1 MYKFT
6 YNELRAL
13 SSEELNT
20 LKESAKSGDSMAIC
34 KMVLCILYAQADGAK
49 DDIQKYLSPAVAAK
63 DEMALLLL
71 GYTYEHAIG
80 TSKNYVKAV
89 DCYSKAYDLLNNI
102 HSSGKEVKD
111 GAKALQELEAE
122 YDNLTKNIAKII
134 TIKKFCQFK
143 DGKFHFLWNSETR
156 EGLCKLLPKIS
167 QDIAEFGELYAKAIT
182 KLNVEEQGKWE
193 FRYQDTLLMPLEVI
207 KALVARD
214 YLENFL
220 KENSLQV
227 FPADTYFNNALGRC
241 LIDDDDAH
249 DNDYIISG
257 LLNMAGHE
265 GDALWQYR
273 AGLWYE
279 YCDNNLE
286 PKTAAYWYEQ
296 AKNGMPAAKIAL
308 ERVKGSLQ
316 YRILDSPKEGTAKE
330 CQSLMTRSSKNPQ
343 NSVSWLIEGAL
354 RGDESALQRLERNHF
369 TPKGEKSVYYSNF
382 ISESTKPY
390 YSLLKEEAYADKEAN
405 KEWFAKMLKD
415 KEAYYKR
422 ILDEERRKA
431 EEERRREEAI
441 RKAKEAEEA
450 KRRAEEE
457 ARRKAEEERIRKE
470 EEARRR
476 AEEAKRREEEEAK
489 RKAEEEARRK
499 AEEEKKRLE
508 AQRKYAEQCQS
519 LRRDIKSIWL
529 KIDVLISQW
538 QNALLA
544 EFNPL
549 LENLAE
555 AKEVCGKKLNTFKR
569 RWWQVPFYQKEAI
582 DPNELFE
589 NECREAEEKVAR
601 FKEINKDFE
610 FVASAVKDS
619 LDTSGIADNK
629 ELLVERLKE
638 LQINAKKLR
647 TNTKEGLSIIKSLKS
662 QTESLKSGKAMHL
675 STPTFDLFR
684 SIFSLCILIIVLNL
698 VLVIFFNFWR
708 YSLLITFG
716 LATIGISELFDLEW
730 SKKRSFIT
738 GAIVA
743 LIILFFIPSKEA
755 PSQSDDSQSTE
766 EVIYEST
773 NDIKPEVTSDD
784 SDSDI
789 SELKSRYDYV
799 YDADENG
806 WRKVELSGK
815 KGFVDENG
823 KEVVKPKYD
832 YVYDAD
838 ENGWRKVELND
849 KKGFIDENGEEV
861 VSPKYDYVYSADD
874 NGWRKVELNG
884 KKGFIDK
891 NGKEVVKPEYDYI
904 YSEWS
909 GGLLKVEKNN
919 KTGYINREGKL
930 VQPME

>member
-6 YNELRAL
+6 YNELRAI
-13 SSEELNT
+13 SSEELSL
-20 LKESAKSGDSMAIC
+20 LKEKAKSGDSMAIC
-34 KMVLCILYAQADGAK
+34 KMVLCILYAQADGYK
-49 DDIQKYLSPAVAAK
+49 DEIQKFLSPAVAAK
-63 DEMALLLL
+63 DEMALLLQ

-80 TSKNYVKAV
+80 TSKNYAKAV
-89 DCYSKAYDLLNNI
+89 DCYSKAYDLLNKI
-102 HSSGKEVKD
+102 HSSDKELKD

-122 YDNLTKNIAKII
+122 YDNLTKRIAQIV

-156 EGLCKLLPKIS
+156 EGLGKLLPKIS
-167 QDIAEFGELYAKAIT
+167 QDVAEFGELYAKAIT

-193 FRYQDTLLMPLEVI
+193 FRYQDTLLMPLEMI
-207 KALVARD
+207 KALAARD
-214 YLENFL
+214 YFESFL
-220 KENSLQV
+220 KENALQV

-286 PKTAAYWYEQ
+286 PKTAEYWYEQ
-296 AKNGMPAAKIAL
+296 SKNGIPAAKIAL

-316 YRILDSPKEGTAKE
+316 YRLLDNLREGTAKE
-330 CQSLMTRSSKNPQ
+330 CQTLMNRSSKNPQ
-343 NSVSWLIEGAL
+343 NGVSWLIECAL

-369 TPKGEKSVYYSNF
+369 TPKGENFVYYSKF

-405 KEWFAKMLKD
+405 KEWFSKMLKD

-470 EEARRR
+470 EEAKRR
-476 AEEAKRREEEEAK
+476 AEEAKRRAEEEAK

-499 AEEEKKRLE
+499 AEEEKKRLN
-508 AQRKYAEQCQS
+508 AQRKYAEQCHS
-519 LRRDIKSIWL
+519 LIRDIKSIGF
-529 KIDVLISQW
+529 KIEVLVSQW

-549 LENLAE
+549 VDNLAE
-555 AKEVCGKKLNTFKR
+555 AERVCGEKLNTYKR
-569 RWWQVPFYQKEAI
+569 KWWQVPFYQKEVV
-582 DPNELFE
+582 DPDELFE
-589 NECREAEEKVAR
+589 EECRKAQKKVTR
-601 FKEINKDFE
+601 FKEIDKDFNS
-610 FVASAVKDS
+610 VSAK
-619 LDTSGIADNK
+619 LE
-629 ELLVERLKE
+629 ELMHISDIENDKKLLEERLKD
-638 LQINAKKLR
+638 LQIYKDTLSDK
-647 TNTKEGLSIIKSLKS
+647 TKEGLSIFKSLKS
-662 QTESLKSGKAMHL
+662 QIENLKNGKSMHL
-675 STPTFDLFR
+675 CAPTFDLFR
-684 SIFSLCILIIVLNL
+684 SITSLGILIIVLNL
-698 VLVIFFNFWR
+698 VLVLFFGFWE

-716 LATIGISELFDLEW
+716 LATIGISEMFDLEW

-743 LIILFFIPSKEA
+743 LIILFFIPSKES
-755 PSQSDDSQSTE
+755 PSQPDDSKSSEKVMNNFTNNS
-766 EVIYEST
+766 ES
-773 NDIKPEVTSDD
+773 
-784 SDSDI
+784 
-789 SELKSRYDYV
+789 
-799 YDADENG
+799 
-806 WRKVELSGK
+806 
-815 KGFVDENG
+815 
-823 KEVVKPKYD
+823 EVVSEDSVISAAESKYD
-832 YVYDAD
+832 YVYSAEDNGWIQVELNDKKGFIDKNGKEIVPPKYDFIYGD
-838 ENGWRKVELND
+838 EDNGWRKVELND
-849 KKGFIDENGEEV
+849 KKGFIDKNGKEIV
-861 VSPKYDYVYSADD
+861 PPKYDYIYSADD

-891 NGKEVVKPEYDYI
+891 NGKEIVHPEYDYI
-904 YSEWS
+904 YSWS
-909 GGLLKVEKNN
+909 GGLLKVEKNG
-919 KTGYINREGKL
+919 KKGYINREGKL

>member
-6 YNELRAL
+6 YNELRAI
-13 SSEELNT
+13 SSEELSL
-20 LKESAKSGDSMAIC
+20 LKEKAKSGDSMAIC
-34 KMVLCILYAQADGAK
+34 KMVLCILYAQADGSK
-49 DDIQKYLSPAVAAK
+49 DEIQKYLTPAVAAK
-63 DEMALLLL
+63 DEMALLLQ

-80 TSKNYVKAV
+80 TSKNYAKAV
-89 DCYSKAYDLLNNI
+89 DCYSKAYDLLNKI
-102 HSSGKEVKD
+102 HSSDKELKD

-122 YDNLTKNIAKII
+122 YDNLTKRIAQIV

-156 EGLCKLLPKIS
+156 EGLGKLLPKIS
-167 QDIAEFGELYAKAIT
+167 QDVAEFGELYAKAIT

-193 FRYQDTLLMPLEVI
+193 FRYQDTLLMPLEMI
-207 KALVARD
+207 KALAARD
-214 YLENFL
+214 YFESFL
-220 KENSLQV
+220 KENALQV

-286 PKTAAYWYEQ
+286 PKTAEYWYEQ
-296 AKNGMPAAKIAL
+296 SKNGIPAAKIAL

-316 YRILDSPKEGTAKE
+316 YRLLDNLREGTAKE
-330 CQSLMTRSSKNPQ
+330 CQTLMNRSSKNPQ
-343 NSVSWLIEGAL
+343 NGVSWLIECAL

-369 TPKGEKSVYYSNF
+369 TPKGENFVYYSKF

-405 KEWFAKMLKD
+405 KEWFSKMLKD

-470 EEARRR
+470 EEAKRR
-476 AEEAKRREEEEAK
+476 AEEAKRRAEEEAK

-499 AEEEKKRLE
+499 AEEEKKRLN
-508 AQRKYAEQCQS
+508 AQRKYAEQCHS
-519 LRRDIKSIWL
+519 LIRDIKSIGF
-529 KIDVLISQW
+529 KIEVLVSQW

-549 LENLAE
+549 VDNLAE
-555 AKEVCGKKLNTFKR
+555 AERVCGEKLNTYKR
-569 RWWQVPFYQKEAI
+569 KWWQVPFYQKEVV
-582 DPNELFE
+582 DPDELFE
-589 NECREAEEKVAR
+589 EECRKAQKKVTR
-601 FKEINKDFE
+601 FKEIDKDFNS
-610 FVASAVKDS
+610 VSAK
-619 LDTSGIADNK
+619 LE
-629 ELLVERLKE
+629 ELMHISDIENDKKLLEERLKD
-638 LQINAKKLR
+638 LQIYKDTLSDK
-647 TNTKEGLSIIKSLKS
+647 TKEGLSIFKSLKS
-662 QTESLKSGKAMHL
+662 QIENLKNGKSMHL
-675 STPTFDLFR
+675 CAPTFDLFR
-684 SIFSLCILIIVLNL
+684 SITSLGILIIVLNL
-698 VLVIFFNFWR
+698 VLVLFFGFWE

-716 LATIGISELFDLEW
+716 LATIGISEMFDLEW

-743 LIILFFIPSKEA
+743 LIILFFIPSKES
-755 PSQSDDSQSTE
+755 PSQPDDSKSSEKVMNNFTNNSE
-766 EVIYEST
+766 SEVVSE
-773 NDIKPEVTSDD
+773 D
-784 SDSDI
+784 SVI
-789 SELKSRYDYV
+789 SAAESRYDYV
-799 YDADENG
+799 YSAEDNG
-806 WRKVELSGK
+806 WIQVELNDK
-815 KGFVDENG
+815 KGFIDKNG
-823 KEVVKPKYD
+823 KEIVPPKYD
-832 YVYDAD
+832 FIYGD
-838 ENGWRKVELND
+838 EDNGWRKVELND
-849 KKGFIDENGEEV
+849 KKGFIDKNGKEIV
-861 VSPKYDYVYSADD
+861 PPKYDYIYSADD

-891 NGKEVVKPEYDYI
+891 NGKEIVHPEYDYI
-904 YSEWS
+904 YSWS
-909 GGLLKVEKNN
+909 GGLLKVEKNG
-919 KTGYINREGKL
+919 KKGYVNREGKL